1 MLKLTTL
8 NNKLYFHAINEKELK
23 DIYISYT
30 KMYNLIINENNA
42 VTIKNAIQ
50 KDNDK
55 KYKARDEVIG
65 KITKENKKYVI
76 KIGVGKNFKS
86 IESIEDIA
94 ESYTIELENYEDVKN
109 FVTQDFEKYE
119 LYEDLKKKI
128 NQNKSLKNK
137 KKDIEGF

>member
-1 MLKLTTL
+1 MIKLTTL

-23 DIYISYT
+23 DIYVSYT

-50 KDNDK
+50 KDNEK
-55 KYKARDEVIG
+55 KYKPRNEVIG
-65 KITKENKKYVI
+65 KIIKDNKKYVI
-76 KIGVGKNFKS
+76 KIGVGKNFKP

-94 ESYTIELENYEDVKN
+94 ESYTIELDNYENIKN

-128 NQNKSLKNK
+128 NQSKSINKK